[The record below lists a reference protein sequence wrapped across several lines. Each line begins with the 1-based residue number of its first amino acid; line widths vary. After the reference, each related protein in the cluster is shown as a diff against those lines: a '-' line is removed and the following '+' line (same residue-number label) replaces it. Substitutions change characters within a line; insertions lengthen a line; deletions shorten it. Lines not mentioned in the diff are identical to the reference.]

1 MGIKLEM
8 VETRRRE
15 KEESGEEIDSE
26 VITEKIARDLW
37 KSNKIGY

>member
-1 MGIKLEM
+1 M
-8 VETRRRE
+8 VEARRRE
-15 KEESGEEIDSE
+15 KEESGKETDSE